1 MKETLIDILIYLFEN
16 YVEDDISLGVDGE
29 RLKSELD
36 IAGFEPAQVN
46 KAFDWLEGLS
56 DRNPSGSLLRIEGDK
71 TFRVYTEAEQR
82 KIDLECRGFLHFLE
96 HTGLL
101 DSRSREVIIEKI
113 FALDTEEIELEQ
125 LKWIILLVLLNQP
138 EQEQAF
144 ILVEDLVMGGLA
156 GNLH

>member
-1 MKETLIDILIYLFEN
+1 M
-16 YVEDDISLGVDGE
+16 
-29 RLKSELD
+29 
-36 IAGFEPAQVN
+36 
-46 KAFDWLEGLS
+46 
-56 DRNPSGSLLRIEGDK
+56 
-71 TFRVYTEAEQR
+71 
-82 KIDLECRGFLHFLE
+82 HFLE

-101 DSRSREVIIEKI
+101 DSRSREVIIERI

>member
-1 MKETLIDILIYLFEN
+1 
-16 YVEDDISLGVDGE
+16 
-29 RLKSELD
+29 
-36 IAGFEPAQVN
+36 
-46 KAFDWLEGLS
+46 
-56 DRNPSGSLLRIEGDK
+56 
-71 TFRVYTEAEQR
+71 
-82 KIDLECRGFLHFLE
+82 
-96 HTGLL
+96 LL
-101 DSRSREVIIEKI
+101 DSRSREVIIERI